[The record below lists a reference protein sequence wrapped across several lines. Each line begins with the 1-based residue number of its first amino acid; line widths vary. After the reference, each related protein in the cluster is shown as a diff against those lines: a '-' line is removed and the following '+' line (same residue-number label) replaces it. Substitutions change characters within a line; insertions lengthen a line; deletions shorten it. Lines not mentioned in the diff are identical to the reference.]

1 LLRKIFYW
9 GLVWGALDPARQ
21 SEFGVP
27 AWRWPISGALARA
40 PARQPICV
48 ASGGDVERAK
58 FSRNALNGAGA
69 NANLSGDFQN
79 ALAGPQLS
87 LDSFFQRLIDL
98 RAAELLAL
106 FYGPPISAQMRS
118 SGLFV
123 AMWFG
128 EQIN

>member
-1 LLRKIFYW
+1 VSRRQGDVLASYNRRNRCDQDGSSKH
-9 GLVWGALDPARQ
+9 VSHNCKPPA
-21 SEFGVP
+21 V
-27 AWRWPISGALARA
+27 
-40 PARQPICV
+40 V
-48 ASGGDVERAK
+48 AGEYHLTDAASRGGDERAIHLR
-58 FSRNALNGAGA
+58 FDALNGASP
-69 NANLSGDFQN
+69 NAKLASDFQN

-123 AMWFG
+123 AMWFD